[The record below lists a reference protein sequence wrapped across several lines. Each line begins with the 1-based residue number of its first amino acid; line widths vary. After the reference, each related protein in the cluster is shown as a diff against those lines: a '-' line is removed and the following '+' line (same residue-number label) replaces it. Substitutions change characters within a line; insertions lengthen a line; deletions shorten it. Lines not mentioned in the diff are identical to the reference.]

1 MSSLTQEVSDSLT
14 ISESLAREGNNVK
27 MGLEDEIDLE
37 ATLTSAYKIIRT
49 GDTAFVRTNI
59 P

>member
-1 MSSLTQEVSDSLT
+1 MDYTQEASDSLT
-14 ISESLAREGNNVK
+14 ISESLARAGNNMK
-27 MGLEDEIDLE
+27 MGLEDEIGLE

-49 GDTAFVRTNI
+49 GDTAFIRSDI